1 MKNMQWLVM
10 AALLLGVT
18 ACGESAARYNNRGN
32 DDFEAA
38 EYEAALENYTAAR
51 LEDPE
56 LAEPYYNSGNTL
68 YRQGELDRAE
78 LQLQQAVKRANGD
91 TAPQAN
97 FNLGNTFFQQQ
108 NWPEAI
114 EAFKQSLRLKPDD
127 WDAKHNLELALRQ
140 QQQEQQQQQ
149 QQQGGGSEGDQQQP
163 DQSGQQGDQ
172 PQQGQQGQNNQG
184 QGQQQPDES
193 QGSGGQNE
201 QQNQQ
206 PSPGRSELT
215 PDEAKQLL
223 DALGQNSQTLQE
235 RLGERFQAQ
244 SPPPTQDW

>member
-1 MKNMQWLVM
+1 VKYLPWLIM
-10 AALLLGVT
+10 AAILLSLT
-18 ACGESAARYNNRGN
+18 ACGDSAARYNNRGN
-32 DDFEAA
+32 DNFEAA
-38 EYEAALENYTAAR
+38 EYEAALENYTTAR
-51 LEDPE
+51 LEEPD

-68 YRQGELDRAE
+68 YRQGELDRAG
-78 LQLQQAVKRANGD
+78 LQLQQAVKRAKEG

-114 EAFKQSLRLKPDD
+114 EAFKQSLRLNPGD

-140 QQQEQQQQQ
+140 QQQ
-149 QQQGGGSEGDQQQP
+149 QQGGGSQGDQPQP
-163 DQSGQQGDQ
+163 NQNDQQGDQ
-172 PQQGQQGQNNQG
+172 PQQGQQNQNEQG
-184 QGQQQPDES
+184 QGQQQPNES

-206 PSPGRSELT
+206 PSSGRNELT
-215 PDEAKQLL
+215 PDEAEQLL

-244 SPPPTQDW
+244 NPPPTNDW